1 MFYKVSCVI
10 LSHDSPS
17 VTQVIARARL
27 LTQLIMPQ
35 TDRLSVFEVSNI
47 SRSTKRK
54 RFFED
59 VYIDEIKGAREE
71 NAKTS
76 D

>member
-47 SRSTKRK
+47 SRSTSANDSSR
-54 RFFED
+54 
-59 VYIDEIKGAREE
+59 
-71 NAKTS
+71 TS
-76 D
+76 ILTK